1 MSGKL
6 YIIST
11 PIGNLSDISSRALE
25 ILSSV
30 NLIAAEDTRVSRKL
44 LNHYKIKNK
53 LISYNDFNENFKAKS
68 LLGLLKNDKNI
79 AVISDAGTPCIS
91 DPGYK
96 IVNAAKIEAQRCI
109 QCPSAPCQEACPVS
123 NDIPGAFALI
133 EEGDILGAA
142 DIFRE
147 TSNLP
152 EMCGRLCPQESLCE
166 GSCVVGF
173 AIRPTRPGSLRG
185 RIFRSMRS
193 SLRSRSGIAGTWF
206 SAGASRCCLPNCCH
220 WPNDC
225 VEVDGISPS
234 KRLARFICQWPAI

>member
-68 LLGLLKNDKNI
+68 LLNLLNNDKNI

-91 DPGYK
+91 DPGYR
-96 IVNAAKIEAQRCI
+96 IVNMALINNIKVI
-109 QCPSAPCQEACPVS
+109 S
-123 NDIPGAFALI
+123 IPGATSLIAALSI
-133 EEGDILGAA
+133 SGLPSDKFFFEGFLPKKKGLNKRMKILSKLDATII
-142 DIFRE
+142 IFESPKRVVK
-147 TSNLP
+147 TLNKILDF
-152 EMCGRLCPQESLCE
+152 MGDRVVSLCKE
-166 GSCVVGF
+166 ITKIHETTYF
-173 AIRPTRPGSLRG
+173 G
-185 RIFRSMRS
+185 RIS
-193 SLRSRSGIAGTWF
+193 
-206 SAGASRCCLPNCCH
+206 
-220 WPNDC
+220 
-225 VEVDGISPS
+225 EVLDKISQNTI
-234 KRLARFICQWPAI
+234 KGEFVVMVAKEGYEI

>member
-91 DPGYK
+91 DPGYR
-96 IVNAAKIEAQRCI
+96 IVNMALINNIKVI
-109 QCPSAPCQEACPVS
+109 S
-123 NDIPGAFALI
+123 IPGATSLIAALSI
-133 EEGDILGAA
+133 SGLPSDKFFFEGFLPKKKGLNKRMKILSKLDATII
-142 DIFRE
+142 IFESPKRVVK
-147 TSNLP
+147 TLNKILDF
-152 EMCGRLCPQESLCE
+152 MGDRVVSLCKE
-166 GSCVVGF
+166 ITKIHETTYF
-173 AIRPTRPGSLRG
+173 G
-185 RIFRSMRS
+185 RIS
-193 SLRSRSGIAGTWF
+193 
-206 SAGASRCCLPNCCH
+206 
-220 WPNDC
+220 
-225 VEVDGISPS
+225 EVLVKISQNTI
-234 KRLARFICQWPAI
+234 KGEFVVMVAKEGYEI

>member
-1 MSGKL
+1 MSGNL

-91 DPGYK
+91 DPGYR
-96 IVNAAKIEAQRCI
+96 IVNMALMNNIKVI
-109 QCPSAPCQEACPVS
+109 S
-123 NDIPGAFALI
+123 IPGATSLIAALSI
-133 EEGDILGAA
+133 SGLPSDKFFFEGFLPKKKGLNKRMKILSKLDATII
-142 DIFRE
+142 IFESPKRVVK
-147 TSNLP
+147 TLNKILDF
-152 EMCGRLCPQESLCE
+152 MGDRVVSLCKEITKIHETTYFGKISEVLDKISQNTIKGEFVVMVAKE
-166 GSCVVGF
+166 GYE
-173 AIRPTRPGSLRG
+173 I
-185 RIFRSMRS
+185 
-193 SLRSRSGIAGTWF
+193 
-206 SAGASRCCLPNCCH
+206 
-220 WPNDC
+220 
-225 VEVDGISPS
+225 
-234 KRLARFICQWPAI
+234 

>member
-91 DPGYK
+91 DPGYR
-96 IVNAAKIEAQRCI
+96 IVIMALMNNIKVI
-109 QCPSAPCQEACPVS
+109 S
-123 NDIPGAFALI
+123 IPGATSLIAALSI
-133 EEGDILGAA
+133 SGLPSDKFFFEGFLPKKKGLNKRMKILSKLDATII
-142 DIFRE
+142 IFESPKRVVK
-147 TSNLP
+147 TLNKILDF
-152 EMCGRLCPQESLCE
+152 MGDRVVSLCKE
-166 GSCVVGF
+166 ITKIHETTYF
-173 AIRPTRPGSLRG
+173 G
-185 RIFRSMRS
+185 RIS
-193 SLRSRSGIAGTWF
+193 
-206 SAGASRCCLPNCCH
+206 
-220 WPNDC
+220 
-225 VEVDGISPS
+225 EVLDKMSQNTIKGEFVVMVAKEGYEI
-234 KRLARFICQWPAI
+234 

>member
-91 DPGYK
+91 DPGYR
-96 IVNAAKIEAQRCI
+96 IVNMALINNIKVI
-109 QCPSAPCQEACPVS
+109 S
-123 NDIPGAFALI
+123 IPGATSLIAALSI
-133 EEGDILGAA
+133 SGLPSDKFFFEGFLPKKKGLNKRMKILSKLDATII
-142 DIFRE
+142 IFESPKRVVK
-147 TSNLP
+147 TLNKILDF
-152 EMCGRLCPQESLCE
+152 MGDRVVSLCKE
-166 GSCVVGF
+166 ITKIHETTYF
-173 AIRPTRPGSLRG
+173 G
-185 RIFRSMRS
+185 RIS
-193 SLRSRSGIAGTWF
+193 
-206 SAGASRCCLPNCCH
+206 
-220 WPNDC
+220 
-225 VEVDGISPS
+225 EVLDKISQNTI
-234 KRLARFICQWPAI
+234 KGEFVVMVAKEGYEIWMEN

>member
-91 DPGYK
+91 DPGYR
-96 IVNAAKIEAQRCI
+96 IVNMALINNIKVI
-109 QCPSAPCQEACPVS
+109 S
-123 NDIPGAFALI
+123 IPGATSLIAALSI
-133 EEGDILGAA
+133 SGLPSDKFFFEGFLPKKKGLNKRMKILSKLDATII
-142 DIFRE
+142 IFESPKRVVK
-147 TSNLP
+147 TLNKILDF
-152 EMCGRLCPQESLCE
+152 MGDRVVSLCKE
-166 GSCVVGF
+166 ITKIHETTYF
-173 AIRPTRPGSLRG
+173 G
-185 RIFRSMRS
+185 RIS
-193 SLRSRSGIAGTWF
+193 
-206 SAGASRCCLPNCCH
+206 
-220 WPNDC
+220 
-225 VEVDGISPS
+225 EVLDKISQNTI
-234 KRLARFICQWPAI
+234 KGEFVVMVAKEGYEI

>member
-1 MSGKL
+1 MSGNL

-91 DPGYK
+91 DPGYR
-96 IVNAAKIEAQRCI
+96 IVNMALMNNIKVI
-109 QCPSAPCQEACPVS
+109 S
-123 NDIPGAFALI
+123 IPGATSLIAALSI
-133 EEGDILGAA
+133 SGLPSDKFFFEGFLPKKKGLNKRMKILSKLDATII
-142 DIFRE
+142 IFESPKRVVK
-147 TSNLP
+147 TLNKILDF
-152 EMCGRLCPQESLCE
+152 MGDRVVSLCKEITKIHETTYFGKISEVLDKISQNTIKGEFVVMVAKE
-166 GSCVVGF
+166 GYK
-173 AIRPTRPGSLRG
+173 I
-185 RIFRSMRS
+185 
-193 SLRSRSGIAGTWF
+193 
-206 SAGASRCCLPNCCH
+206 
-220 WPNDC
+220 
-225 VEVDGISPS
+225 
-234 KRLARFICQWPAI
+234 

>member
-68 LLGLLKNDKNI
+68 LLDLLKNNKNI

-91 DPGYK
+91 DPGYR
-96 IVNAAKIEAQRCI
+96 IVNMALMNNIKVI
-109 QCPSAPCQEACPVS
+109 S
-123 NDIPGAFALI
+123 IPGATSLIAALSI
-133 EEGDILGAA
+133 SGLPSDKFFFEGFLPKKKGLNKRMKILSKLDATII
-142 DIFRE
+142 IFESPRRVVK
-147 TSNLP
+147 TLNKILDF
-152 EMCGRLCPQESLCE
+152 MGDRVISLCKEITKIHETTYFGKISEVLDEISQNTIKGEFVVMIAKE
-166 GSCVVGF
+166 GYE
-173 AIRPTRPGSLRG
+173 I
-185 RIFRSMRS
+185 
-193 SLRSRSGIAGTWF
+193 
-206 SAGASRCCLPNCCH
+206 
-220 WPNDC
+220 
-225 VEVDGISPS
+225 
-234 KRLARFICQWPAI
+234 

>member
-68 LLGLLKNDKNI
+68 LLRLLKNDKNI

-91 DPGYK
+91 DPGYR
-96 IVNAAKIEAQRCI
+96 IVNMALTNNIKVI
-109 QCPSAPCQEACPVS
+109 S
-123 NDIPGAFALI
+123 IPGATSLIAALSI
-133 EEGDILGAA
+133 SGLPSDKFFFEGFLPKKKGLNKRMKILSKLDATII
-142 DIFRE
+142 IFESPKRVVK
-147 TSNLP
+147 TLNKILDF
-152 EMCGRLCPQESLCE
+152 MGDRVVSLCKE
-166 GSCVVGF
+166 ITKIHETTYF
-173 AIRPTRPGSLRG
+173 G
-185 RIFRSMRS
+185 RISEVLDKISQNTIKGEFVVM
-193 SLRSRSGIAGTWF
+193 IAKEGY
-206 SAGASRCCLPNCCH
+206 
-220 WPNDC
+220 
-225 VEVDGISPS
+225 EI
-234 KRLARFICQWPAI
+234 

>member
-1 MSGKL
+1 MSGNL

-91 DPGYK
+91 DPGYR
-96 IVNAAKIEAQRCI
+96 IVNMALINNIKVI
-109 QCPSAPCQEACPVS
+109 S
-123 NDIPGAFALI
+123 IPGATSLIAALSI
-133 EEGDILGAA
+133 SGLPSDKFFFEGFLPKKKGLNKRMKILSKLDATII
-142 DIFRE
+142 IFESPKRVVK
-147 TSNLP
+147 TLNKILDF
-152 EMCGRLCPQESLCE
+152 MGDRVVSLCKE
-166 GSCVVGF
+166 ITKIHETTYF
-173 AIRPTRPGSLRG
+173 G
-185 RIFRSMRS
+185 RISEVLDKISQNTIKGEFVVM
-193 SLRSRSGIAGTWF
+193 IAKEGY
-206 SAGASRCCLPNCCH
+206 
-220 WPNDC
+220 
-225 VEVDGISPS
+225 EI
-234 KRLARFICQWPAI
+234 

>member
-1 MSGKL
+1 MSGRL

-91 DPGYK
+91 DPGYR
-96 IVNAAKIEAQRCI
+96 IVNMALMNNIKVI
-109 QCPSAPCQEACPVS
+109 S
-123 NDIPGAFALI
+123 IPGATSLIAALSI
-133 EEGDILGAA
+133 SGLPSDKFFFEGFLPKKKGLNKRMKILSKLDATII
-142 DIFRE
+142 IFESPKRVVK
-147 TSNLP
+147 TLNKILDF
-152 EMCGRLCPQESLCE
+152 MGDRVVSLCKE
-166 GSCVVGF
+166 ITKIHETTYF
-173 AIRPTRPGSLRG
+173 G
-185 RIFRSMRS
+185 RIS
-193 SLRSRSGIAGTWF
+193 
-206 SAGASRCCLPNCCH
+206 
-220 WPNDC
+220 
-225 VEVDGISPS
+225 EVLDKISQNTI
-234 KRLARFICQWPAI
+234 KGEFVVMVAKEGYEI

>member
-1 MSGKL
+1 LSGKL

-91 DPGYK
+91 DPGYR
-96 IVNAAKIEAQRCI
+96 IVNMALINNIKVI
-109 QCPSAPCQEACPVS
+109 S
-123 NDIPGAFALI
+123 IPGATSLIAALSI
-133 EEGDILGAA
+133 SGLPSDKFFFEGFLPKKKGLNKRMKILSKLDATII
-142 DIFRE
+142 IFESPKRVVK
-147 TSNLP
+147 TLNKILDF
-152 EMCGRLCPQESLCE
+152 MGDRVVSLCKE
-166 GSCVVGF
+166 ITKIHETTYF
-173 AIRPTRPGSLRG
+173 G
-185 RIFRSMRS
+185 RIS
-193 SLRSRSGIAGTWF
+193 
-206 SAGASRCCLPNCCH
+206 
-220 WPNDC
+220 
-225 VEVDGISPS
+225 EVLDKISQNTI
-234 KRLARFICQWPAI
+234 KGEFIIMVAKEGYEI

>member
-1 MSGKL
+1 MSGNL

-91 DPGYK
+91 DPGYR
-96 IVNAAKIEAQRCI
+96 IVNMALINNIKVI
-109 QCPSAPCQEACPVS
+109 S
-123 NDIPGAFALI
+123 IPGA
-133 EEGDILGAA
+133 
-142 DIFRE
+142 
-147 TSNLP
+147 TSKNAP
-152 EMCGRLCPQESLCE
+152 
-166 GSCVVGF
+166 
-173 AIRPTRPGSLRG
+173 
-185 RIFRSMRS
+185 
-193 SLRSRSGIAGTWF
+193 
-206 SAGASRCCLPNCCH
+206 
-220 WPNDC
+220 
-225 VEVDGISPS
+225 
-234 KRLARFICQWPAI
+234 

>member
-68 LLGLLKNDKNI
+68 ILALLKNDKNI

-91 DPGYK
+91 DPGYR
-96 IVNAAKIEAQRCI
+96 IVNMALMNNIKVI
-109 QCPSAPCQEACPVS
+109 S
-123 NDIPGAFALI
+123 IPGATSLIAALSI
-133 EEGDILGAA
+133 SGLPSDKFFFEGFLPKKKGLNKRMKILSKLDATII
-142 DIFRE
+142 IFESPKRVVK
-147 TSNLP
+147 TLNKILDF
-152 EMCGRLCPQESLCE
+152 MGDRVVSLCKE
-166 GSCVVGF
+166 ITKIHETTYF
-173 AIRPTRPGSLRG
+173 G
-185 RIFRSMRS
+185 RIS
-193 SLRSRSGIAGTWF
+193 
-206 SAGASRCCLPNCCH
+206 
-220 WPNDC
+220 
-225 VEVDGISPS
+225 EVLDKMSQNTIKGEFVVMVAKEGYEI
-234 KRLARFICQWPAI
+234 